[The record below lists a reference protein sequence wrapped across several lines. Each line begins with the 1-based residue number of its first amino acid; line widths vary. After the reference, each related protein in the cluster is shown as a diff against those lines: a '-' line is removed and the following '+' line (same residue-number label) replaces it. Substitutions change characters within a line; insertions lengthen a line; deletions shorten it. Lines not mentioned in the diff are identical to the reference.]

1 MLVPG
6 RLLRL
11 ILLAFFAVSI
21 PLAAQPAVAARKTE
35 TSAPFNVVGATIA
48 QTQAAILAGRTTCRA
63 VVEAYLTRIRAYD
76 QTVPSMPGH
85 TLDPDQQFP
94 LNAIVT
100 LNPRALAEA
109 DACDATVRR
118 THRLPP
124 LGGIAVLIKDNYD
137 TAGLQTTGGSLA
149 MKGFVPT
156 TDAAMVARLR
166 GAGAIVLAKTN
177 MAEWAFSPYL
187 TASSIAGITR
197 NPYDLSRV
205 PAGSSG
211 GTAAAVAASL
221 GESGLGTD
229 TGNSIRGPSSHND
242 LVGIRPTIGLTS
254 RSGIIPLFAHND
266 VGGPMAR
273 TVEDAARLL
282 TVVAGP
288 DPTDPDLAAAA
299 AAYPQAYSQT
309 RGIDYTRALRRH
321 ALRGARI
328 GVFRQYFDTQRTDPE
343 VKAVMERAIATLRA
357 EGATIV
363 DPFTIPD
370 YKTLV
375 PDLWC
380 GDFEADLNHYLDL
393 HANAPYHSLRQ
404 IVASGLYLP
413 YIGDEINAS
422 IAPPTKDERRAPCPD
437 VYHDPAKIR
446 FRNALLEAMAAA
458 HLDAIVY
465 PTWSD
470 PPRKVGDMTSPA
482 GDNSQ
487 VLSPQTGFPAITVP
501 MGFTHGDLPAG
512 MTILGPAFSES
523 TLIGFAYDF
532 EQTTHARRDPALY
545 PALHSTLNP
554 ARAARPSATFTPVH
568 P

>member
-1 MLVPG
+1 MPG
-6 RLLRL
+6 LFSALRTPGVLL
-11 ILLAFFAVSI
+11 S
-21 PLAAQPAVAARKTE
+21 AALSVLPAHARKP
-35 TSAPFNVVGATIA
+35 SAFNVVGATIA
-48 QTQAAILAGRTTCRA
+48 ETQAAILSGRTTCRA
-63 VVEAYLTRIRAYD
+63 VVEAYLARIRAYD
-76 QTVPSMPGH
+76 QTVPDLPGH
-85 TLDPDQQFP
+85 TLAADQRFP
-94 LNAIVT
+94 LNSIVT
-100 LNPRALAEA
+100 VNPRALAEA
-109 DACDATVRR
+109 DACDRAVRR
-118 THRLPP
+118 THTLPP

-149 MKGFVPT
+149 MKGFFPT
-156 TDAAMVARLR
+156 TDATMVARLR
-166 GAGAIVLAKTN
+166 AAGAIVLAKTN

-273 TVEDAARLL
+273 TVADAARLL
-282 TVVAGP
+282 TVLAGP
-288 DPTDPDLAAAA
+288 DPSDPDLAAALG
-299 AAYPQAYSQT
+299 AYPHPW
-309 RGIDYTRALRRH
+309 GIDYTRSLKRH

-328 GVFRQYFDTQRTDPE
+328 GVFRQYFETPRTDPA
-343 VKAVMERAIATLRA
+343 VKDSMEHAITTLRA
-357 EGATIV
+357 EGATVI
-363 DPFTIPD
+363 DPFTVPD
-370 YKTLV
+370 YKALV
-375 PDLWC
+375 SNLWC
-380 GDFEADLNHYLDL
+380 GDFEADLDHYLDQ
-393 HANAPYHSLRQ
+393 HPNAPYHSLRQ

-413 YIGDEINAS
+413 YIDGEIKAS
-422 IAPPTKDERRAPCPD
+422 IAPPVKDDRRSPCQD

-446 FRNALLEAMAAA
+446 FRNALLAAMAAD

-501 MGFTHGDLPAG
+501 MGFTHESLPAG
-512 MTILGPAFSES
+512 MTFLGPAFSES
-523 TLIGFAYDF
+523 TLIGYAYDF
-532 EQTTHARRDPALY
+532 EQTTHARRDPPLF
-545 PALHSTLNP
+545 PALPVPSGGLSST
-554 ARAARPSATFTPVH
+554 RSIH
-568 P
+568 